1 MTTKQMTIEDFGVKV
16 EESTPRYSDGT
27 RDGFI
32 IAYFKKG
39 KLYPMRVTKNQLEL
53 IDMIL
58 DELEVLEDMP
68 MFDGAEVTSRWM

>member
-1 MTTKQMTIEDFGVKV
+1 MTTKQMTIEDFGVEI
-16 EESTPRYSDGT
+16 EEPTPRYSDGI

-39 KLYPMRVTKNQLEL
+39 KLYPMRVTTHQLEL

-58 DELEVLEDMP
+58 DELEILEDMP
-68 MFDGAEVTSRWM
+68 MFNGAKVTSR